1 LRLPSREPSVDRGAR
16 APGLQHAERRQVT
29 ALFCDLVDSVPLTVS
44 LDPED
49 MMHVI
54 DVYLSACDDI
64 VARHGGTITQYMGD
78 GVLAYFGY
86 PRADEEDAANAVR
99 AALALRDAVGRFELH
114 PGLTLQIRIGIAT
127 GLVVVNDMVGNGQRR
142 HPGIVGETPNLAA
155 RLQAAARPDRILVAR
170 NTQRITRGLFNYRE
184 LRPFMLKGFTAAIEA
199 SEVIEAVAVGSRFLA
214 RAQGE
219 ATPLVGRD
227 SELAEIR
234 HRWAAARAGRGHVVL
249 LHGEAGI
256 GKSSMAEAARRHA
269 GDTPHA
275 QTAWYCGPNQRAS
288 ALHPISQQLARAAG
302 FERGDDAASRREK
315 LGRLLTRCGVTEP
328 GSLAVLADLLGLPSE
343 PGALIEAMT
352 PEKRKEVTLGTLLAL
367 LERSTSRLPALFVF
381 EDAHW
386 SDSASLELLDR
397 AVGRA
402 MQRPWLVIV
411 TARPDYQPPWLGQDH
426 VAHIKLRRLERGEAE
441 RICTNLGAEAVLS
454 AATLRQIV
462 ARSDGIPLF
471 VEEVTKSVLEAAA
484 AAPASAPDGTAA
496 VAIPESLKDSLV
508 ARLDRLGPARRVANL
523 GAAIGR
529 RFSYEL
535 LAAVAA
541 QPEAALRRALRQLTL
556 SGLVERSGLAPAS
569 SYLFKHALIRD
580 AAYESLLKRE
590 RQELHGRIASAL
602 RDRFPQTSAAEPELL
617 AYHLTEAGAIAEA
630 LPLWAEAGRRAA
642 SRAAHVEAVEHL
654 QTARNLLQRL
664 PPDGAL
670 LATELQL
677 LIGLAVSLAASRGY
691 SVPEV
696 EEVLAQARA
705 ICDRLGNVAGLFAV
719 LRGICALSIVACEF
733 EAAEATARRCAEISE
748 HTGLAE
754 HRIESDCP
762 LGYVLWAKGD
772 LPEARRHLERAVK
785 YYRAHDGARLPMITP
800 QDPLIQ
806 SLGPLQLVLLAIG
819 DEAAAERTAAELIA
833 HARSLGGSF
842 NLACALFWQALFF
855 ISRGDYA
862 HALEPAEQAL
872 DLCDRYGY
880 PTFGAFASLFRAYCI
895 GDRGDLDR
903 ALDMAQ
909 AGIAELDRLGIL
921 HGRSLQ
927 LGEVARLQA
936 ATGDLS
942 SALSTI
948 DTAIEAVRRCGELYF
963 LSPLLRR
970 RAEFLARCPG
980 ADPAIVSAALR
991 EAREVAEAQ
1000 GATGFARKAEAP
1012 PDRDSAPDRHAPI
1025 AAIGLN

>member
-1 LRLPSREPSVDRGAR
+1 MDCETCGLPASPGTTICSGCGGQLRVPSREPPVARGER
-16 APGLQHAERRQVT
+16 ASGWQHAERRQVT

-49 MMHVI
+49 MMHVM

-99 AALALRDAVGRFELH
+99 AALALRDAVARFDLRA
-114 PGLTLQIRIGIAT
+114 GLTVQIRIGIAT
-127 GLVVVNDMVGNGQRR
+127 GLVVVNDLVGNGQRR
-142 HPGIVGETPNLAA
+142 RAGIVGETPNLAA

-170 NTQRITRGLFNYRE
+170 TTQRITRGLFNYRE
-184 LRPFMLKGFTAAIEA
+184 LRAFMLKGFNAPIEA
-199 SEVIEAVAVGSRFLA
+199 SEVIEAAAVGSRFLA
-214 RAQGE
+214 HAQGE

-227 SELAEIR
+227 AELAEIR
-234 HRWAAARAGRGHVVL
+234 GRWAAARAGQGHVVL
-249 LHGEAGI
+249 LQGEAGI
-256 GKSSMAEAARRHA
+256 GKSSMVEAARRDA
-269 GDTPHA
+269 ADTPHA
-275 QTAWYCGPNQRAS
+275 QTAWYCGPNQTAS
-288 ALHPISQQLARAAG
+288 ALRPISQQLARAAG
-302 FERGDDAASRREK
+302 FDRGDDAASRLEK
-315 LGRLLTRCGVTEP
+315 LEGLLTRCGVTRP
-328 GSLAVLADLLGLPSE
+328 GSLAVLADLLGLPSV

-367 LERSTSRLPALFVF
+367 LERPTGKLPSLLVF

-386 SDSASLELLDR
+386 SDAASLELLDR
-397 AVGRA
+397 VVGRA
-402 MQRPWLVIV
+402 TQRPWLIIV
-411 TARPDYQPPWLGQDH
+411 TARPEYQPPWLGQDH
-426 VAHIKLRRLERGEAE
+426 VVHIKLRRLERGEAE
-441 RICTNLGAEAVLS
+441 RICANLGADAVLS

-471 VEEVTKSVLEAAA
+471 LKEVTKSALEAAA
-484 AAPASAPDGTAA
+484 AAAAPAPDGTA
-496 VAIPESLKDSLV
+496 VVPIPESLKDSLV

-541 QPEAALRRALRQLTL
+541 QPEAALRRALRQLNL

-590 RQELHGRIASAL
+590 RQELHGRIASVL

-642 SRAAHVEAVEHL
+642 SRAAYVEAVEHL
-654 QTARNLLQRL
+654 RTARSLLQRL

-691 SVPEV
+691 SGPEV

-772 LPEARRHLERAVK
+772 LPEAR
-785 YYRAHDGARLPMITP
+785 
-800 QDPLIQ
+800 
-806 SLGPLQLVLLAIG
+806 
-819 DEAAAERTAAELIA
+819 
-833 HARSLGGSF
+833 
-842 NLACALFWQALFF
+842 
-855 ISRGDYA
+855 
-862 HALEPAEQAL
+862 
-872 DLCDRYGY
+872 
-880 PTFGAFASLFRAYCI
+880 
-895 GDRGDLDR
+895 
-903 ALDMAQ
+903 
-909 AGIAELDRLGIL
+909 GIWS
-921 HGRSLQ
+921 GR
-927 LGEVARLQA
+927 
-936 ATGDLS
+936 
-942 SALSTI
+942 
-948 DTAIEAVRRCGELYF
+948 
-963 LSPLLRR
+963 
-970 RAEFLARCPG
+970 
-980 ADPAIVSAALR
+980 
-991 EAREVAEAQ
+991 
-1000 GATGFARKAEAP
+1000 
-1012 PDRDSAPDRHAPI
+1012 
-1025 AAIGLN
+1025 